1 MQIEDI
7 HRLQN
12 IEDKQNKIN
21 TEQQVNETHGSV
33 IRQLRQMTVSKTETV
48 LHKLLKIKNYIKR
61 L

>member
-12 IEDKQNKIN
+12 IKDKQNKIN

-33 IRQLRQMTVSKTETV
+33 IRQLRQMTVSKTEAV